1 MGRTRADERADEEE
15 TERSKSAQRPQD
27 HVRDEPAEGSK
38 AKEIEREANPL
49 KKAFKLLGPGLV
61 TGAAQMDPSAIATY
75 AVAGA
80 ALGLAPLWTALY
92 TLPLVIVVE
101 STVGRIGLVAREG
114 LATALKKHVPRPL
127 LLGGVTLL
135 VVASVI
141 NIGADLGA
149 IGEGV
154 HMLTGLPVQPLTIP
168 AAALT
173 AATVIFG
180 SYRVIANVFKTL
192 TLAFLAYVVTAFFV
206 HASVGDIVR
215 STLVPTPT
223 LDRNAIQV
231 LVAVLGTTISPYLL
245 FWQSDEE
252 VEEKK
257 EETKKRG
264 RAAAKT
270 SKADVDQTA
279 IDVSAGM
286 FSANLVMFCII
297 LTTALTLNVNG
308 KHDVKSGA
316 DAAEA
321 LRPVLGDLASTLFAV
336 GLIAAGLLAV
346 PVLAGSAAYAVG
358 ETFGWRTGLNEKWW
372 RARPFYAVFLAATS
386 VGVLLNFSG
395 ISPIDALFL
404 TSVIMGFVAPPLLAL
419 TIVVARD
426 RRVMGSK
433 ERIGPWM
440 TAAGIAAV
448 ALMTLAVIGL
458 LWSLVSG

>member
-1 MGRTRADERADEEE
+1 MARKTAGGKKADRA
-15 TERSKSAQRPQD
+15 SAGDR
-27 HVRDEPAEGSK
+27 HEVRDRPAEGSR
-38 AKEIEREANPL
+38 AKQIEREHNPL
-49 KKAFKLLGPGLV
+49 KKIFELLGPGLV

-92 TLPLVIVVE
+92 TLPLVIVAE

-114 LATALKKHVPRPL
+114 LAAALRKHVPRPL
-127 LLGGVTLL
+127 LAGAVLLL
-135 VVASVI
+135 VIASVI

-180 SYRVIANVFKTL
+180 SYRVIANVFKTI

-206 HASVGDIVR
+206 HAPIADVARATVVPSV
-215 STLVPTPT
+215 P
-223 LDRNAIQV
+223 LDRHGLQV

-257 EETKKRG
+257 EETKTRG
-264 RAAAKT
+264 AKAART
-270 SKADVDQTA
+270 SKADVRQST

-286 FSANLVMFCII
+286 FSANLVMFCIM
-297 LTTALTLNVNG
+297 LTTALTLNANG
-308 KHDVKSGA
+308 KTDVRSGA

-321 LRPVLGDLASTLFAV
+321 LRPVLGDLASTLFAI

-358 ETFGWRTGLNEKWW
+358 ETLGWRTGLDEKWW
-372 RARPFYAVFLAATS
+372 QAPPFYAVFLAATA

-404 TSVIMGFVAPPLLAL
+404 TSLIMGFVSPFLLAL

-426 RRVMGSK
+426 RRVMGTK
-433 ERIGPWM
+433 ERIGPWL

-448 ALMTLAVIGL
+448 LLMVAAVVGL
-458 LWSLVSG
+458 LWSLLPD

>member
-1 MGRTRADERADEEE
+1 MAHTRAARGAKKRASGRTHRE
-15 TERSKSAQRPQD
+15 
-27 HVRDEPAEGSK
+27 VRDEPAEGSK
-38 AKEIEREANPL
+38 AQEIERESNPF
-49 KKAFKLLGPGLV
+49 KRVFKLLGPGLV

-80 ALGLAPLWTALY
+80 ALGLGPLWTALY
-92 TLPLVIVVE
+92 TLPLVIVAE

-114 LATALKKHVPRPL
+114 LATALRKHVPRPL
-127 LLGGVTLL
+127 LVGGIVLL
-135 VVASVI
+135 VIATVI

-173 AATVIFG
+173 AATVVFG
-180 SYRVIANVFKTL
+180 SYRVISNVFKTI

-206 HASVGDIVR
+206 HASPGDIVGA
-215 STLVPTPT
+215 TLVPSIP
-223 LDRNAIQV
+223 LDRHGLQV

-257 EETKKRG
+257 EETEKRG
-264 RAAAKT
+264 AEAART
-270 SKADVDQTA
+270 SKADVRQST

-297 LTTALTLNVNG
+297 LTTALTLHANG
-308 KHDVKSGA
+308 KYDVRSGA

-358 ETFGWRTGLNEKWW
+358 ETLGWRTGLDEKWW
-372 RARPFYAVFLAATS
+372 QAPPFYAVFIAATV

-395 ISPIDALFL
+395 VSPIDALFL
-404 TSVIMGFVAPPLLAL
+404 TSVIMGLISPLLLAL
-419 TIVVARD
+419 TVMVARD

-433 ERIGPWM
+433 ERIGPWL
-440 TAAGIAAV
+440 TAAGVIAVVVMA
-448 ALMTLAVIGL
+448 AAVIGL
-458 LWSLVSG
+458 FWSLLRGG

>member
-1 MGRTRADERADEEE
+1 MARATAAGKGKDRTSDRKTRE
-15 TERSKSAQRPQD
+15 
-27 HVRDEPAEGSK
+27 VRDEPAEGSK
-38 AKEIEREANPL
+38 AKEIQREGNPF
-49 KKAFKLLGPGLV
+49 KKIFKLLGPGLV

-92 TLPLVIVVE
+92 TLPLVIVAE

-114 LATALKKHVPRPL
+114 LAAALRQHVPRPL
-127 LLGGVTLL
+127 LVGGIVLL
-135 VVASVI
+135 VIATVI

-173 AATVIFG
+173 AATVVFG
-180 SYRVIANVFKTL
+180 SYRVIANVFKTI

-206 HASVGDIVR
+206 HASPGEIVR
-215 STLVPTPT
+215 SALVPSIP
-223 LDRNAIQV
+223 LDRHGLQV

-257 EETKKRG
+257 QETKKRG
-264 RAAAKT
+264 AEAART
-270 SKADVDQTA
+270 SKADVKQTT
-279 IDVSAGM
+279 IDVTAGM

-297 LTTALTLNVNG
+297 LTTALTLSANG
-308 KHDVKSGA
+308 KHDVRSGA

-336 GLIAAGLLAV
+336 GLITAGLLAV

-358 ETFGWRTGLNEKWW
+358 ETLGWRTGLDEKWW
-372 RARPFYAVFLAATS
+372 QAPPFYAVFLAATA

-395 ISPIDALFL
+395 VSPIDALFL
-404 TSVIMGFVAPPLLAL
+404 TSLIMGLVSPFLLAL

-426 RRVMGSK
+426 RRVMGRK
-433 ERIGPWM
+433 ERIGPWL
-440 TAAGIAAV
+440 TAAGVAAV
-448 ALMTLAVIGL
+448 VVMAAAVLGL
-458 LWSLVSG
+458 LWSLIPVA

>member
-1 MGRTRADERADEEE
+1 MARTASARRSSDRAGEGKRHE
-15 TERSKSAQRPQD
+15 
-27 HVRDEPAEGSK
+27 VRDEAPQGSK
-38 AKEIEREANPL
+38 AREIERESNPL
-49 KKAFKLLGPGLV
+49 KRVFKLLGPGLV

-80 ALGLAPLWTALY
+80 ALGLGPLWTALY
-92 TLPLVIVVE
+92 TLPLVIVAE

-114 LATALKKHVPRPL
+114 LAATLRKHVPGPVL
-127 LLGGVTLL
+127 IGGVSLL
-135 VVASVI
+135 VVATVI

-173 AATVIFG
+173 AATVVFG
-180 SYRVIANVFKTL
+180 SYRVIANVFKTI

-206 HASVGDIVR
+206 HASPGDIVGA
-215 STLVPTPT
+215 TLVPSIP
-223 LDRNAIQV
+223 LDRHGLQV

-264 RAAAKT
+264 AEAART
-270 SKADVDQTA
+270 SKADVRQTT

-308 KHDVKSGA
+308 THDVSSGA
-316 DAAEA
+316 DAAQA
-321 LRPVLGDLASTLFAV
+321 LRPVLGDLASTLFAI

-358 ETFGWRTGLNEKWW
+358 ETFGWRTGLDEKWW
-372 RARPFYAVFLAATS
+372 QAPPFYAVFIAATV

-395 ISPIDALFL
+395 VSPIDALFL
-404 TSVIMGFVAPPLLAL
+404 SSLIMGLVSPFLLAL
-419 TIVVARD
+419 MVVVARD
-426 RRVMGSK
+426 RRVMGAK
-433 ERIGPWM
+433 ERIGPWL
-440 TAAGIAAV
+440 TAAAIAAV
-448 ALMTLAVIGL
+448 VVMAAAVIAL
-458 LWSLVSG
+458 LWSLLPGG